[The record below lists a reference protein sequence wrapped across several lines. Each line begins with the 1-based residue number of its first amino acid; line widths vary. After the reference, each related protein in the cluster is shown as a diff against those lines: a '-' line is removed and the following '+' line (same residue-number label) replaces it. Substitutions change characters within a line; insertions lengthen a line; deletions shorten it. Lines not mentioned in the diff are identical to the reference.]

1 MNEQMRKHL
10 NQLNNVSND
19 PPLVAVVQYDE
30 GAKEAVLLLGGQTI
44 QDGETVAYKGK
55 QFPVTFKVE
64 NLGSVPDEEDYG
76 HVHHYISTEA
86 WDPRAKTIVTTSKP
100 VYATRPGR
108 TVVGATVSLSIGG
121 KPVAPADDGLGSR
134 VICTGDGGPVT
145 LRRWR
150 FIVPNTVWGYRE
162 EPKAHRRAD
171 IED

>member
-44 QDGETVAYKGK
+44 QDGEIVAYKGK
-55 QFPVTFKVE
+55 QLPVTFKVE
-64 NLGSVPDEEDYG
+64 NIGSVPDEEDYG

-108 TVVGATVSLSIGG
+108 TVTYIDLVMSGTVDEKIYATLAAKKNV
-121 KPVAPADDGLGSR
+121 VEE
-134 VICTGDGGPVT
+134 V
-145 LRRWR
+145 LRDMKEG
-150 FIVPNTVWGYRE
+150 T
-162 EPKAHRRAD
+162 
-171 IED
+171 